1 MTAALLLLRR
11 ELALSWNGG
20 GGPLLAC
27 GFLLS
32 LAVIVPLGAGP
43 QFDKLA
49 GLAPGLV
56 WLALSLASL
65 LTLER
70 LFERDF
76 EDGTL
81 DLLALGSLADE
92 VVVGVKVL
100 SHWLAIGLPL
110 ALMTLPVGIS
120 LGLAPARL
128 PLLAVTAA
136 LGALAFSF
144 TGGLGAALAIGAR
157 KGGLLIA
164 VIVLPL
170 FLPPVIFGAG
180 ALVAQADG
188 RSPAPA
194 LALLIA
200 CTLVAAVIG
209 VLAGAAGL
217 RGSRT

>member
-1 MTAALLLLRR
+1 MSTALLLLRR
-11 ELALSWNGG
+11 EMALSWNGG

-43 QFDKLA
+43 RLDQLA
-49 GLAPGLV
+49 NLAPGLV

-81 DLLALGSLADE
+81 DLLALGPLPDEAVVAIKALA
-92 VVVGVKVL
+92 
-100 SHWLAIGLPL
+100 HWLTIGLPL
-110 ALMTLPVGIS
+110 AAITLPLGIS
-120 LGLAPARL
+120 LGLAPAQL
-128 PLLAVTAA
+128 PLLALTAA
-136 LGALAFSF
+136 VGALAFSA
-144 TGGLGAALAIGAR
+144 TGALGAALAIGAR

-180 ALVAQADG
+180 ALVAQTDG
-188 RSPAPA
+188 RSPGPA
-194 LALLIA
+194 LALLFA
-200 CTLVAAVIG
+200 CALVALVIG
-209 VLAGAAGL
+209 VVAGAAGL

>member
-11 ELALSWNGG
+11 EMALSWNGG

-43 QFDKLA
+43 
-49 GLAPGLV
+49 GLDQ
-56 WLALSLASL
+56 LASL

-81 DLLALGSLADE
+81 DLLALGPLPDEGVVALKALA
-92 VVVGVKVL
+92 
-100 SHWLAIGLPL
+100 HWLTIGLPL
-110 ALMTLPVGIS
+110 AAMTLPVGIS
-120 LGLAPARL
+120 LGLTPAQL
-128 PLLAVTAA
+128 PLLALTAA
-136 LGALAFSF
+136 VGALAFSA
-144 TGGLGAALAIGAR
+144 TGALGAALAIGAR

-188 RSPAPA
+188 RSPGPA
-194 LALLIA
+194 LALLFA
-200 CTLVAAVIG
+200 CALVAVVIG

>member
-1 MTAALLLLRR
+1 MSAALLLLRR
-11 ELALSWNGG
+11 EMALLWNGG

-43 QFDKLA
+43 SLDQLA

-81 DLLALGSLADE
+81 DLLALGPLPDEGVVAVKALA
-92 VVVGVKVL
+92 
-100 SHWLAIGLPL
+100 HWLTIGLPL
-110 ALMTLPVGIS
+110 AAMTLPVGIS
-120 LGLAPARL
+120 LGLAPAQL
-128 PLLAVTAA
+128 PLLALTAA
-136 LGALAFSF
+136 VGALAFSA
-144 TGGLGAALAIGAR
+144 TGALGAALAIGAR

-170 FLPPVIFGAG
+170 FLPPVICGAG
-180 ALVAQADG
+180 ALVAEADG
-188 RSPAPA
+188 RSPAAA
-194 LALLIA
+194 LALLFA
-200 CTLVAAVIG
+200 CALVAVVIG